1 MLSTNVNTN
10 CLTYLLTDLPLP
22 LLYCSYPFIRPSIHI
37 FIHSSV
43 GIDVLS
49 RIRERWG
56 GLLSLLEKE
65 HNLFRVDRIPKND
78 KVTLINLSKV
88 FSLSHLS
95 SLSNGN
101 GNGSSSNSSGSGN
114 NSSRLPQ
121 SFSKSKESH
130 RKMSDPSLD
139 PQTIG
144 ATRCLHVGNVPTNLS
159 ELQLMREFEK
169 FGELD
174 GTYSYKIIC

>member
-1 MLSTNVNTN
+1 M
-10 CLTYLLTDLPLP
+10 
-22 LLYCSYPFIRPSIHI
+22 
-37 FIHSSV
+37 
-43 GIDVLS
+43 
-49 RIRERWG
+49 
-56 GLLSLLEKE
+56 
-65 HNLFRVDRIPKND
+65 DRIPKND
-78 KVTLINLSKV
+78 KVTLINFSKV
-88 FSLSHLS
+88 FSLNHLS

-101 GNGSSSNSSGSGN
+101 GGGGNSSSSSSINSSGSNGGSN
-114 NSSRLPQ
+114 GRFPQ

-130 RKMSDPSLD
+130 RKLSDPSLD

-174 GTYSYKIIC
+174 GAYSCKTSC

>member
-1 MLSTNVNTN
+1 MINLYQPKSIPIA
-10 CLTYLLTDLPLP
+10 LLTHSSVLLFLP
-22 LLYCSYPFIRPSIHI
+22 
-37 FIHSSV
+37 IHSTV

-78 KVTLINLSKV
+78 KVTLINFSKV

-101 GNGSSSNSSGSGN
+101 GGGGGGGNSSSSSINSSGSGSN
-114 NSSRLPQ
+114 GRFPQ
-121 SFSKSKESH
+121 SYSKSKESH
-130 RKMSDPSLD
+130 RKLSDPSLD

-174 GTYSYKIIC
+174 GEYSCKTSC